1 MYANNFNFMEKLTS
15 FAIVLDTRFSR
26 KDDNRHPLKIR
37 ITRNRVQKY
46 YSLSKWYTPR
56 EYVQMRYPELQFS
69 DDKLKDFDFLSDKLK
84 ELIKNDKSKITPKL
98 KKQLKTDNIW
108 LTSKIEIANE
118 ILKKYPNISLQD
130 FEAKM
135 FKNEGSEDAYEGM
148 KAIADKLRSE
158 GRIKYAISFESA
170 ISSIKNET
178 GKNKLPYHQIDVGFL
193 QSYEKKMIETG
204 HSYTTI
210 GFYVRNLRVA
220 YNYAIDNKSVDREFY
235 PFGKASNR
243 KYEVPTGKNIKK
255 ALVLDDIQKLM
266 TFQLPDKSNLSK
278 GRDYWIFS
286 YLCNGLNIKDM
297 ASLKYENINT
307 NTITFIR
314 SKIARTTRKNP
325 KIIVVP
331 YTNELKEIINKWGNK
346 PKKPKDYIFPILQ
359 KGMTPEEIVVRV
371 ASTVD
376 FINNNIKS
384 VAKLAGVNKK
394 TITSTARHSWATV
407 LKRAGASIYEISEG
421 MGHRDVATTEHYLD
435 SFESDKLFE
444 NAALLTNFKSKQE

>member
-1 MYANNFNFMEKLTS
+1 MEKLTS

-69 DDKLKDFDFLSDKLK
+69 DDKLKGFDFLSDKLK
-84 ELIKNDKSKITPKL
+84 ELIKIDKSKFTPKL

-170 ISSIKNET
+170 ISSIKKET

-193 QSYEKKMIETG
+193 QAYEKKMIETE
-204 HSYTTI
+204 HSYTAI
-210 GFYVRNLRVA
+210 GFYIRNLRVA
-220 YNYAIDNKSVDREFY
+220 YNKAIINKSIDREFY
-235 PFGKASNR
+235 PFGRASDG

-255 ALVLDDIQKLM
+255 ALVLDDIKKLM
-266 TFQLPDKSNLSK
+266 TFQLPAKSNQSK
-278 GRDYWIFS
+278 GRDYWVFS
-286 YLCNGLNIKDM
+286 YLCNGMNIKDIV
-297 ASLKYENINT
+297 SLKYENINT

-314 SKIARTTRKNP
+314 SKTARSTRKNP
-325 KIIVVP
+325 KTIVVP
-331 YTNELKEIINKWGNK
+331 YTNEIREIINQWGNK
-346 PKKPKDYIFPILQ
+346 PQKPKDYIFPILQ
-359 KGMTPEEIVVRV
+359 KGMTQEAIVVRV

-384 VAKLAGVNKK
+384 VAKLAGVNK
-394 TITSTARHSWATV
+394 TITTYTARHSWATV
-407 LKRAGASIYEISEG
+407 LKRAGVSIDAISEG
-421 MGHRDVATTEHYLD
+421 LGHSDVATTENYLD

-444 NAALLTNFKSKQE
+444 NAALLTNFNTSADQKQK